1 SDTASAKRQ
10 FERDKDLLRG
20 IGIPVEVAAT
30 DAFEVEEGYVIPN
43 DEYYLP
49 EISFTPD
56 EVAALFVAAQAP
68 DDAQDAA
75 RAFLKLAQGVDASF
89 LASVI
94 DESGGA
100 GVDVSGQH
108 LVGIGEAVS
117 ASRRVRF
124 RYRPVR
130 GRGSEREV
138 DAWALVFRHGAWYL
152 VGRDRKRGEPRS
164 FRLSRITSKVRDA
177 GKGSSPPD
185 GFDPEAVLIAGPWGL
200 GKPEMTVRVAFS
212 PKVGWWAVA
221 SAGGKILRTRKDGWT
236 VGEVPA
242 ADPEAFVSWILSFG
256 PDAKVQSPR
265 ALRDRVVARL
275 EELRAAV

>member
-1 SDTASAKRQ
+1 MDPLERQLNLLGLLLHTKRPLTFEEIRSRLPAYTQSDTASAKRQ

-20 IGIPVEVAAT
+20 IGIPVEVTAT

-43 DEYYLP
+43 EEYYLP

-94 DESGGA
+94 DESGTA

-152 VGRDRKRGEPRS
+152 V
-164 FRLSRITSKVRDA
+164 
-177 GKGSSPPD
+177 
-185 GFDPEAVLIAGPWGL
+185 
-200 GKPEMTVRVAFS
+200 
-212 PKVGWWAVA
+212 
-221 SAGGKILRTRKDGWT
+221 
-236 VGEVPA
+236 
-242 ADPEAFVSWILSFG
+242 
-256 PDAKVQSPR
+256 
-265 ALRDRVVARL
+265 
-275 EELRAAV
+275 